1 MKLAGKI
8 ALFLLTLSFAALA
21 AAENVLKLATTTSTA
36 DSGLLPVLNAPFE
49 KQHGARID
57 VIAVGSGKALKLGE
71 NGDVDVVLTHD
82 PDAEERFVAAGHGVG
97 RQAVMYN
104 DFLLVGPPGDP
115 AGVRSAK
122 TAADAVRNI
131 AAARA
136 GFVSRGDESGTHVK
150 EKSLWRAHG
159 LTPQGEWYLS
169 VGQGMGAVLRM
180 ATDKSAYT
188 LTDRGTWLAM
198 RAKLEG
204 LVPLFENDA
213 ELMNP
218 YHVMAVNPAQHP
230 HVNHPLAEAY
240 IRYLTG
246 AEGQKAIADFQV
258 GGEALFHPDAGKP

>member
-1 MKLAGKI
+1 MQRI
-8 ALFLLTLSFAALA
+8 AAIVLSLFGLLLSGNAQ
-21 AAENVLKLATTTSTA
+21 AESVLRLATTTSTA

-49 KQHGARID
+49 KRRAARID
-57 VIAVGSGKALKLGE
+57 VIAVGSGKALKLAE

-82 PDAEERFVAAGHGVG
+82 PDAEERFVAAGHGVM

-104 DFLLVGPPGDP
+104 DFLIVGPAGDA
-115 AGVRSAK
+115 AGIKGIK
-122 TAADAVRNI
+122 TAADAMRSI

-136 GFVSRGDESGTHVK
+136 GFVSRGDESGTHVR

-159 LTPQGEWYLS
+159 LTPQGDWYLS
-169 VGQGMGAVLRM
+169 AGQGMGAVLRM
-180 ATDKSAYT
+180 AADKSAYT

-198 RAKLEG
+198 RARLEG

-218 YHVMAVNPAQHP
+218 YHVMAVNPAKYP
-230 HVNHPLAEAY
+230 HVNHELADAY

-246 AEGQKAIADFQV
+246 AEGQKVIADFRV
-258 GGEALFHPDAGKP
+258 DGEALFHPDAGKP